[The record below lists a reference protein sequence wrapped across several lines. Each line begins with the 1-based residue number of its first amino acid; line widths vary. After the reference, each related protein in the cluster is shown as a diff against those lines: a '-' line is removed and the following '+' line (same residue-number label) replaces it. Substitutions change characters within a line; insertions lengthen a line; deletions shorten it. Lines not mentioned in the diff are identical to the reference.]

1 MSKLKSTKVG
11 LIRVLTTSDRD
22 LLELHGKKVMSW
34 FPELEVVS
42 RCIPDQP
49 EGIHDDATEQMAIP
63 KVVNLAK
70 EFESEGFDGILI
82 SCAGDPAVNE
92 LKDVLSIPVVGAGR
106 TTACIALSFD
116 LPVGVLG
123 ITDEVPGS
131 MKTVLQDCMIAW
143 TKPEGVISTL
153 DLMTPTGRT
162 NTLKAADELRQKGA
176 KVVALACTGM
186 ATIGVSSLIAKET
199 GLIVVDPLKAATAAL
214 WTVLEEGGN

>member
-1 MSKLKSTKVG
+1 MVVRKTKIG
-11 LIRVLTTSDRD
+11 LIRVLTINAKD

-49 EGIHDDATEQMAIP
+49 EGIHDDATEQIAVP

-70 EFESEGFDGILI
+70 EFESEGFDGILV

-123 ITDEVPGS
+123 ITDEVPTG
-131 MKTVLQDCMIAW
+131 MKEVLQDRMIAW
-143 TKPEGVISTL
+143 AKPSGVTSTL
-153 DLMTPTGRT
+153 DLMTTTGRL
-162 NTLKAADELRQKGA
+162 NTLNAAEELKQKGV
-176 KVVALACTGM
+176 KVIALACTGM
-186 ATIGVSSLIAKET
+186 ATIDVAPLIAKET
-199 GLIVVDPLKAATAAL
+199 GLIVVDPLKAAAAAL
-214 WTVLEEGGN
+214 WTVLKEGGN

>member
-1 MSKLKSTKVG
+1 MKTQRIG
-11 LIRVLTTSDRD
+11 LIRVLTTEDKD

-49 EGIHDDATEQMAIP
+49 EGIHDDATEQMAVP

-116 LPVGVLG
+116 LPIGVLG
-123 ITDEVPGS
+123 ITDEVPVG
-131 MKTVLQDCMIAW
+131 MKAVLRDRMIAW
-143 TKPEGVISTL
+143 TKPSGVTSTL
-153 DLMTPTGRT
+153 DLMTPTGRS
-162 NTLKAADELRQKGA
+162 NTLNAAEELKQKGV
-176 KVVALACTGM
+176 KVIALACTGM
-186 ATIGVSSLIAKET
+186 ATIGVAPLIAKET
-199 GLIVVDPLKAATAAL
+199 GLIVVDPLKAAAAAL
-214 WTVLEEGGN
+214 WTVLKEGGN

>member
-1 MSKLKSTKVG
+1 MVVKKTKVG
-11 LIRVLTTSDRD
+11 LIRVLTTNDRD

-116 LPVGVLG
+116 LPIGVLG
-123 ITDEVPGS
+123 IIDEVPTG
-131 MKTVLQDCMIAW
+131 MKEVLQDRMIAW
-143 TKPEGVISTL
+143 TKPSGVTSTL
-153 DLMTPTGRT
+153 DLMTTTGKLS
-162 NTLKAADELRQKGA
+162 TLNAVEELKQKGV
-176 KVVALACTGM
+176 KVLALACTGM
-186 ATIGVSSLIAKET
+186 TTIGVAPLIAKET
-199 GLIVVDPLKAATAAL
+199 GLIVVDPLKAAAAAL
-214 WTVLEEGGN
+214 WTVLKEGGN

>member
-1 MSKLKSTKVG
+1 MVVKKTKVG
-11 LIRVLTTSDRD
+11 LIRVLTTNDRD

-34 FPELEVVS
+34 FPELEVES

-49 EGIHDDATEQMAIP
+49 VGIHDDATEQMAVP

-116 LPVGVLG
+116 LPIGVLG
-123 ITDEVPGS
+123 ITDEVPTG
-131 MKTVLQDCMIAW
+131 MKEVFQDRMIAW
-143 TKPEGVISTL
+143 TKPSGVTLTL
-153 DLMTPTGRT
+153 DLMTTTGRS
-162 NTLKAADELRQKGA
+162 NTLNAAEELKQKGV
-176 KVVALACTGM
+176 KVISLACTGM
-186 ATIGVSSLIAKET
+186 ATIGVAPLIAKET
-199 GLIVVDPLKAATAAL
+199 GLIVVDPLKAAAAAL
-214 WTVLEEGGN
+214 WTVLKEGGN

>member
-1 MSKLKSTKVG
+1 MKTQRIG
-11 LIRVLTTSDRD
+11 LIRVLTINAKD

-49 EGIHDDATEQMAIP
+49 EGIHDDVTEQMAIP

-116 LPVGVLG
+116 LPIGVLG
-123 ITDEVPGS
+123 ITDEVPTG
-131 MKTVLQDCMIAW
+131 MKEVLQDRMIAW
-143 TKPEGVISTL
+143 AKPSGVTSTL
-153 DLMTPTGRT
+153 DLMTTTGRS
-162 NTLKAADELRQKGA
+162 NTLNAAEELKHKGV
-176 KVVALACTGM
+176 KVLALACTGM
-186 ATIGVSSLIAKET
+186 ATIDVAPLIAKET
-199 GLIVVDPLKAATAAL
+199 GLIVVDPLKAAAAAL
-214 WTVLEEGGN
+214 WTVLKEGGN